1 MIVRRLEVKDSV
13 KFIKMLKQLDNE
25 TKNMMYEP
33 GERKTT
39 LEEME
44 SNIKKINCSNS
55 LLLVAAKNEN
65 IVGFLSAER
74 GFAKRINHSAY
85 IVIGILKNYRGKKI
99 GRKLFGELD
108 KWAVENSITRLEL
121 TVMTHNVV
129 AIRLYEKM
137 GFKIEG
143 LKEKSLIVDGK
154 YVDEYYMGK
163 ILEHRM

>member
-1 MIVRRLEVKDSV
+1 MIIRWIEVKDSE

-39 LEEME
+39 IEEME
-44 SNIKKINCSNS
+44 SNIKNINCSNS
-55 LLLVAAKNEN
+55 LSLVTEENEN

-99 GRKLFGELD
+99 GRKLFEELE

-163 ILEHRM
+163 ILEYRM